1 MIQDVNGVLA
11 FLNTQAGAVENIK
24 DLLKS
29 QNKAY
34 FKNGYLKFDG
44 IQKAIDIEAVN
55 FGYEP
60 NHLVLKDITL
70 TIEKGKMTALV
81 GASGGGKTTLA
92 DLLARF
98 HEPTNGRILLDGLDF
113 QKFEINSLRWKM
125 AIVGQKSFIFNTS
138 IRHNIAY
145 GTPLATEEEIIEAAR
160 LANALE
166 FIQKLPQGF
175 DTIIGADGMQLS
187 GGQQQRIAI
196 ARALVRNP
204 EILILDEPT
213 SALDAIT
220 EQVIQELLDKFTIG
234 RTVIVIAHRL
244 STVAKAD
251 KVVVIEQGKIM
262 EQGSYQD
269 LIQQQGKFWQY
280 YQTQNDIR

>member
-1 MIQDVNGVLA
+1 
-11 FLNTQAGAVENIK
+11 
-24 DLLKS
+24 
-29 QNKAY
+29 
-34 FKNGYLKFDG
+34 
-44 IQKAIDIEAVN
+44 
-55 FGYEP
+55 
-60 NHLVLKDITL
+60 
-70 TIEKGKMTALV
+70 
-81 GASGGGKTTLA
+81 
-92 DLLARF
+92 
-98 HEPTNGRILLDGLDF
+98 
-113 QKFEINSLRWKM
+113 M

-145 GTPLATEEEIIEAAR
+145 GTPLAAEEEIIEAAR

>member
-1 MIQDVNGVLA
+1 MV
-11 FLNTQAGAVENIK
+11 K
-24 DLLKS
+24 
-29 QNKAY
+29 
-34 FKNGYLKFDG
+34 
-44 IQKAIDIEAVN
+44 
-55 FGYEP
+55 
-60 NHLVLKDITL
+60 
-70 TIEKGKMTALV
+70 
-81 GASGGGKTTLA
+81 
-92 DLLARF
+92 
-98 HEPTNGRILLDGLDF
+98 
-113 QKFEINSLRWKM
+113 
-125 AIVGQKSFIFNTS
+125 KSFIFNTS
-138 IRHNIAY
+138 IRHNITY

>member
-1 MIQDVNGVLA
+1 MV
-11 FLNTQAGAVENIK
+11 
-24 DLLKS
+24 
-29 QNKAY
+29 
-34 FKNGYLKFDG
+34 
-44 IQKAIDIEAVN
+44 
-55 FGYEP
+55 
-60 NHLVLKDITL
+60 H
-70 TIEKGKMTALV
+70 
-81 GASGGGKTTLA
+81 
-92 DLLARF
+92 
-98 HEPTNGRILLDGLDF
+98 
-113 QKFEINSLRWKM
+113 
-125 AIVGQKSFIFNTS
+125 
-138 IRHNIAY
+138 
-145 GTPLATEEEIIEAAR
+145 PLATEEEIIEAAR

-175 DTIIGADGMQLS
+175 DTIIGADGMELS